1 MTGIKMDSNKMKKL
15 TKSSNGFTLVEL
27 IVVMAVLLFV
37 VGTAIGIFI
46 SIVQHQK
53 VILSEQ
59 ELLNQTSFVVERMSK
74 ALRVAKKDST
84 GECLGSGY
92 IGHNYLLT
100 RPNISTGAYTGI
112 KFINQSDNDA
122 CQEFYLYT
130 DNSDPEHTITVL
142 KELKDSTNDSQAVAL
157 TSDRLMINSLRFGIN
172 GEDGSTTGSITD
184 DNGDNNIQSRITIFL
199 DIQTSGGDNPSIEKI
214 QTTISQR
221 DLNVPQ

>member
-1 MTGIKMDSNKMKKL
+1 MDSNKMKKL

-46 SIVQHQK
+46 SIVKHQR

-74 ALRVAKKDST
+74 ALRVAKKDVEGT
-84 GECLGSGY
+84 CLVGY
-92 IGHNYLLT
+92 AGHNYLLT

-130 DNSDPEHTITVL
+130 DNSDPEHPITVL
-142 KELKDSTNDSQAVAL
+142 KELKNSTNDSQAVAL
-157 TSDRLMINSLRFGIN
+157 TSDRLMINSIRFGIN